1 MENYSIVEALKM
13 VLTSGNMLAWGL
25 YYMGKFIGTGICMG
39 IGAIGPGVGEG
50 ETGAHAMDAMARQ
63 PEIVGS
69 IRINM
74 LLAMAVAEST
84 GLYSLVIALIMLFV
98 LP

>member
-39 IGAIGPGVGEG
+39 IGAIGPGVGE
-50 ETGAHAMDAMARQ
+50 
-63 PEIVGS
+63 
-69 IRINM
+69 
-74 LLAMAVAEST
+74 
-84 GLYSLVIALIMLFV
+84 
-98 LP
+98 